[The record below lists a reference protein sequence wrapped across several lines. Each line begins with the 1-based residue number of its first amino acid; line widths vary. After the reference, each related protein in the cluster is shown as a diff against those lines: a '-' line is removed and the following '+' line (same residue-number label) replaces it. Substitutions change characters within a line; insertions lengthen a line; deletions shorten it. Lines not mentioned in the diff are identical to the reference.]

1 MHEVQGHSVFT
12 QLTIRIRED
21 KYKVFNPFKELTMPK
36 SRAKKSFLNVC
47 LLLFLSV
54 LFLLAGAERAPSL
67 TREEKDKLT
76 SAKTLGRAFVDVA
89 KRVQP
94 AVVNIT
100 TEKTVAVR
108 PWERYGDDFFRGS
121 PFEEFF
127 RGFGFS
133 PRGKEKEKEYRH
145 KQRSGGSGVIVDKEG
160 YILTNNHVVEGMDKV
175 KIRLNDGREFTATV
189 KGQDRRTDLAV
200 LQIKAKDLPAVTLG
214 DSDKLEVG
222 EWAIAIGSPFGL
234 EHTVTV
240 GVISAKG
247 RSGLGTGTYEDFIQT
262 DASINP
268 GNSGGPLCNID
279 GEVIGI
285 NAMII
290 QPGTGIGFAIP
301 INTAKQILS
310 DLIKQGKV
318 VRPWLGISAQDLTP
332 EMMEHFQVK
341 EKEGVLVGQVHLGTG
356 AEKAG
361 LASGDIIK
369 FVDEKPVKSVN
380 ELVKEIQKKRVGQ
393 KVKLGLL
400 RNGKEVT
407 VELTTT
413 AMPDKPEA
421 QKEKETEEKL
431 GARVQELTPQL
442 ASRYQISGVKYGV
455 VVVGVEDGSLAD
467 EMGLQEGDVILE
479 VNRKRIESPRDYEK
493 AVRDA
498 SIEKGILFHIH
509 RKGNSFYL
517 TFKK

>member
-1 MHEVQGHSVFT
+1 MQRKTAKGSVLSIFS
-12 QLTIRIRED
+12 LI
-21 KYKVFNPFKELTMPK
+21 
-36 SRAKKSFLNVC
+36 
-47 LLLFLSV
+47 LLFG
-54 LFLLAGAERAPSL
+54 LFYCVNGNRANSL
-67 TREEKDKLT
+67 PKDDKDKLT
-76 SAKTLGRAFVDVA
+76 TAKSLGRAFVEVA
-89 KRVQP
+89 KKVQP
-94 AVVNIT
+94 AVVNVT
-100 TEKTVAVR
+100 TEKTVTMK
-108 PWERYGDDFFRGS
+108 PWDRFGEDFFKGS
-121 PFEEFF
+121 PFEDFF

-133 PRGKEKEKEYRH
+133 PREKGKEYRQ

-160 YILTNNHVVEGMDKV
+160 YILTNNHVVEGVDKV
-175 KIRLNDGREFTATV
+175 KVRLNDGREFTATL

-200 LQIKAKDLPAVTLG
+200 LHIKAKDLPVAALG

-247 RSGLGTGTYEDFIQT
+247 RSGLGTGTYEDFVQT

-268 GNSGGPLCNID
+268 GNSGGPLINID

-301 INTAKQILS
+301 INTAKQILN

-318 VRPWLGISAQDLTP
+318 VRPWLGISAQDLSP
-332 EMMEHFQVK
+332 EMIEHFQVK
-341 EKEGVLVGQVHLGTG
+341 EKEGVLVAQVHPGTG

-369 FVDEKPVKSVN
+369 SVDDRPIKNVN
-380 ELVKEIQKKRVGQ
+380 ELVKEIQKKKVGQ
-393 KVKLGLL
+393 KVKLNLI
-400 RNGKEVT
+400 REGKAMTLEVT
-407 VELTTT
+407 T
-413 AMPDKPEA
+413 ASMPDRPEFP
-421 QKEKETEEKL
+421 KEKEAEEKL
-431 GARVQELTPQL
+431 GAKVQELTPQL
-442 ASRYQISGVKYGV
+442 ASQYRISGIKHGV
-455 VVVGVEDGSLAD
+455 IVVGIEDGSLAD

-479 VNRKRIESPRDYEK
+479 INRRKTETLKDFDK
-493 AVRDA
+493 AVKDA
-498 SIEKGILFHIH
+498 SLEKGILFHIH
-509 RKGNSFYL
+509 RKGSSFFL

>member
-1 MHEVQGHSVFT
+1 MRNKMTKGMVVGFS
-12 QLTIRIRED
+12 L
-21 KYKVFNPFKELTMPK
+21 L
-36 SRAKKSFLNVC
+36 A
-47 LLLFLSV
+47 LLFG
-54 LFLLAGAERAPSL
+54 LFFCMGNERANSL
-67 TREEKDKLT
+67 PKNDKLT
-76 SAKTLGRAFVDVA
+76 TAKSLGQAFVEVA
-89 KRVQP
+89 KKVQP
-94 AVVNIT
+94 SVVNVT
-100 TEKTVAVR
+100 TEKTITMK
-108 PWERYGDDFFRGS
+108 PWDRFGEDFFKGS
-121 PFEEFF
+121 PFEDFF

-133 PRGKEKEKEYRH
+133 PREKGKEYRQ

-160 YILTNNHVVEGMDKV
+160 YILTNNHVVEGAEKI

-189 KGQDRRTDLAV
+189 KGQDSRTDLAV
-200 LQIKAKDLPAVTLG
+200 LHIKAKDLPVATLG

-268 GNSGGPLCNID
+268 GNSGGPLTNID

-301 INTAKQILS
+301 VNMAKQILN

-332 EMMEHFQVK
+332 EMIEHFKVK
-341 EKEGVLVGQVHLGTG
+341 EKEGVLVGQVYPGTG

-361 LASGDIIK
+361 LASGDIIRS
-369 FVDEKPVKSVN
+369 VDDKATKNVN
-380 ELVKEIQKKRVGQ
+380 ELVKEIQKKKVGQ
-393 KVKLGLL
+393 KVKLNIL
-400 RNGKEVT
+400 RDGKEMTIEV
-407 VELTTT
+407 VTT
-413 AMPDKPEA
+413 AMPDKPEMS
-421 QKEKETEEKL
+421 QERESEEKL

-442 ASRYQISGVKYGV
+442 AARYRISGIKYGAV
-455 VVVGVEDGSLAD
+455 VLSVEEGSLA
-467 EMGLQEGDVILE
+467 EEIGLQEGDVILE
-479 VNRKRIESPRDYEK
+479 INRKKIETIKDFEK
-493 AVRDA
+493 AVKDA
-498 SIEKGILFHIH
+498 NLEKGILFHLH
-509 RKGNSFYL
+509 RKGSSFYI

>member
-1 MHEVQGHSVFT
+1 
-12 QLTIRIRED
+12 
-21 KYKVFNPFKELTMPK
+21 
-36 SRAKKSFLNVC
+36 
-47 LLLFLSV
+47 
-54 LFLLAGAERAPSL
+54 
-67 TREEKDKLT
+67 
-76 SAKTLGRAFVDVA
+76 
-89 KRVQP
+89 VQP

-100 TEKTVAVR
+100 TEKTVAMK
-108 PWERYGDDFFRGS
+108 PGERYGDDFFRGS

-133 PRGKEKEKEYRH
+133 PRGKEREKEYRH

-200 LQIKAKDLPAVTLG
+200 LQIKAKDLPAATLG

-318 VRPWLGISAQDLTP
+318 VRPWLGISVQDLTP
-332 EMMEHFQVK
+332 EMAEQFQVK
-341 EKEGVLVGQVHLGTG
+341 EKEGVIVAQIHQGTG

-361 LASGDIIK
+361 LVSGDIM
-369 FVDEKPVKSVN
+369 KSVDDKAIKNTN
-380 ELVKEIQKKRVGQ
+380 ELIKEIQKKKVGQ
-393 KVKLGLL
+393 KIKLSVV
-400 RNGKEVT
+400 RDGKLMTLEV
-407 VELTTT
+407 TTT

-421 QKEKETEEKL
+421 MKEKESEEKL
-431 GARVQELTPQL
+431 GARVQELTPPL
-442 ASRYQISGVKYGV
+442 AARYRISSEIKRGV
-455 VVVGVEDGSLAD
+455 VVLSVEEGSPAD
-467 EMGLQEGDVILE
+467 ELGLQEGDVILE
-479 VNRKRIESPRDYEK
+479 INRKKIETIKDFEK
-493 AVRDA
+493 ATKD
-498 SIEKGILFHIH
+498 INLDKGIVFRLH
-509 RKGNSFYL
+509 RRGNSFYHS
-517 TFKK
+517 FKKQP

>member
-1 MHEVQGHSVFT
+1 M
-12 QLTIRIRED
+12 
-21 KYKVFNPFKELTMPK
+21 YKKMVKGSILGLAFLALFFSLFFCMDSNWANSLPKNDELKTAK
-36 SRAKKSFLNVC
+36 S
-47 LLLFLSV
+47 
-54 LFLLAGAERAPSL
+54 
-67 TREEKDKLT
+67 
-76 SAKTLGRAFVDVA
+76 LGQAFVDVA
-89 KRVQP
+89 KKVQP

-100 TEKTVAVR
+100 TEKTITIK
-108 PWERYGDDFFRGS
+108 PWERFGEDFFKGS
-121 PFEEFF
+121 PFEDFF
-127 RGFGFS
+127 RGFGIQ
-133 PRGKEKEKEYRH
+133 PRERGREYRQ

-160 YILTNNHVVEGMDKV
+160 YILTNNHVVEGADKV
-175 KIRLNDGREFTATV
+175 KVRLNDGREFTATV
-189 KGQDRRTDLAV
+189 KGQDRRTDLSV
-200 LQIKAKDLPAVTLG
+200 LHIKAKDLPVAALG

-268 GNSGGPLCNID
+268 GNSGGPLININ

-301 INTAKQILS
+301 INMAKQILN

-332 EMMEHFQVK
+332 EMMEYFKVK
-341 EKEGVLVGQVHLGTG
+341 EKEGVLVAQVHPGTG

-369 FVDEKPVKSVN
+369 SVDDKTVKNVN
-380 ELVKEIQKKRVGQ
+380 ELVREILKRKVGE
-393 KVKLGLL
+393 KVKLNII
-400 RNGKEVT
+400 RDGKGMIIEVT
-407 VELTTT
+407 TTS
-413 AMPDKPEA
+413 MPDKVELP
-421 QKEKETEEKL
+421 KEKEAEEKM
-431 GARVQELTPQL
+431 GAKVQELTPQL
-442 ASRYQISGVKYGV
+442 ADRYQISGVKRGV
-455 VVVGVEDGSLAD
+455 VVIDVEDGSLAD

-479 VNRKRIESPRDYEK
+479 VNRKKIETLKDFEK
-493 AVRDA
+493 AIKDA
-498 SIEKGILFHIH
+498 NLEKGILFHIH
-509 RKGNSFYL
+509 RRGSSFFL

>member
-1 MHEVQGHSVFT
+1 MIKGSI
-12 QLTIRIRED
+12 LG
-21 KYKVFNPFKELTMPK
+21 L
-36 SRAKKSFLNVC
+36 A
-47 LLLFLSV
+47 LLFGLS
-54 LFLLAGAERAPSL
+54 FCMDSDRANSL
-67 TREEKDKLT
+67 PKNDKLT
-76 SAKTLGRAFVDVA
+76 TAKSFGQAFVEVA
-89 KRVQP
+89 KKVQP
-94 AVVNIT
+94 AVVNVT
-100 TEKTVAVR
+100 TEKTITMG
-108 PWERYGDDFFRGS
+108 PWERFGDDFFKGS
-121 PFEEFF
+121 PFEDFF
-127 RGFGFS
+127 RGFGF
-133 PRGKEKEKEYRH
+133 PPRERGKEYRQ

-160 YILTNNHVVEGMDKV
+160 YILTNNHVVEGADKV

-189 KGQDRRTDLAV
+189 KGQDTRTDLAV
-200 LQIKAKDLPAVTLG
+200 LHIKAKDLPVAILG

-268 GNSGGPLCNID
+268 GNSGGPLINID

-301 INTAKQILS
+301 INMAKQILN

-332 EMMEHFQVK
+332 EMIEYFKVK
-341 EKEGVLVGQVHLGTG
+341 EKDGVLVGQVYQGTG

-369 FVDEKPVKSVN
+369 SVDDKVIKNVN
-380 ELVKEIQKKRVGQ
+380 ELVKEIQKKKVGQ
-393 KVKLGLL
+393 KVKLNII
-400 RNGKEVT
+400 RDGKGMPLEVT
-407 VELTTT
+407 TTS
-413 AMPDKPEA
+413 MPDKTESPT
-421 QKEKETEEKL
+421 EKETEEKL
-431 GARVQELTPQL
+431 GARILELTPQL
-442 ASRYQISGVKYGV
+442 AARYRISGVKYGV
-455 VVVGVEDGSLAD
+455 IVISVEDGSLAD
-467 EMGLQEGDVILE
+467 EIGLQEGDVILE
-479 VNRKRIESPRDYEK
+479 INRKKIETVKDFEK
-493 AVRDA
+493 AVKDA
-498 SIEKGILFHIH
+498 NLEKGILFHIH

-517 TFKK
+517 PFKK